1 MSSTQVLN
9 QQPIVEVPIKVETDE
24 TPVSVPVEEKPK
36 TKTSVLS
43 AKYDK
48 FRVFG
53 YWFLNAMKNKEVIND
68 DMYTTLVSHLRVY
81 DTVETQSEFYEDFL
95 SSLKDNSKEL
105 KKEIRVHNK
114 PKKEKKEK
122 VVDPDAPKKK
132 RGRKKKVVEDEISA
146 EEKAVA
152 EIVAAA
158 QMQGPAAPCTN
169 PALEV
174 NQPLENQPLEKVEP
188 KVEEKVEVKVEEKPK
203 KKMTRKPK
211 KTATPVVSDSDDET
225 TASEKVEPKKK
236 TTKKSPKKVEEA
248 PVVVQPVQELTVE
261 SIKEEEDDDDEES
274 IETTIVKQDGVEYLH
289 CAKDNK
295 VYDRKTF
302 DEIGYFSTEVNQV
315 FLF

>member
-9 QQPIVEVPIKVETDE
+9 QQPIVEVPIQVETDE
-24 TPVSVPVEEKPK
+24 TPFSVPVEEKPK
-36 TKTSVLS
+36 TKSSVLS

-132 RGRKKKVVEDEISA
+132 RGRKKKVVEDETSA

-158 QMQGPAAPCTN
+158 QMQP
-169 PALEV
+169 LE

-188 KVEEKVEVKVEEKPK
+188 KVEEKVEEKPK

-236 TTKKSPKKVEEA
+236 TTKKSPKKVEET
-248 PVVVQPVQELTVE
+248 PVVVEPVKELTVE
-261 SIKEEEDDDDEES
+261 AIKEDDDDDDDDEES
-274 IETTIVKQDGVEYLH
+274 IETTIILQEGVEYLH

-295 VYDRKTF
+295 VYDRNTF

>member
-36 TKTSVLS
+36 TKSSVLS

-114 PKKEKKEK
+114 PKKKK
-122 VVDPDAPKKK
+122 
-132 RGRKKKVVEDEISA
+132 G
-146 EEKAVA
+146 
-152 EIVAAA
+152 
-158 QMQGPAAPCTN
+158 
-169 PALEV
+169 
-174 NQPLENQPLEKVEP
+174 
-188 KVEEKVEVKVEEKPK
+188 
-203 KKMTRKPK
+203 
-211 KTATPVVSDSDDET
+211 
-225 TASEKVEPKKK
+225 
-236 TTKKSPKKVEEA
+236 KSCG
-248 PVVVQPVQELTVE
+248 
-261 SIKEEEDDDDEES
+261 S
-274 IETTIVKQDGVEYLH
+274 
-289 CAKDNK
+289 
-295 VYDRKTF
+295 
-302 DEIGYFSTEVNQV
+302 
-315 FLF
+315 

>member
-9 QQPIVEVPIKVETDE
+9 QQPVVEVPIKVETDE

-132 RGRKKKVVEDEISA
+132 RGRKKKVVEDETSA

-158 QMQGPAAPCTN
+158 QTQP
-169 PALEV
+169 LEKV
-174 NQPLENQPLEKVEP
+174 DPNVEIKVEVKVEPNQPLENQPLEKVEP
-188 KVEEKVEVKVEEKPK
+188 KVEEKVEVKVEE
-203 KKMTRKPK
+203 KPK

-261 SIKEEEDDDDEES
+261 AIKEEEDDDDEES

-295 VYDRKTF
+295 VYDRNTF

>member
-132 RGRKKKVVEDEISA
+132 RGRKKKVVEDETSA

-158 QMQGPAAPCTN
+158 QM
-169 PALEV
+169 L
-174 NQPLENQPLEKVEP
+174 QPLEKVEP
-188 KVEEKVEVKVEEKPK
+188 KVEEKVEEKVEPKVEEKVEPKVEEKVEEKPK

-248 PVVVQPVQELTVE
+248 PVVVQPVEELTVE
-261 SIKEEEDDDDEES
+261 AIKEEEDDDDEES
-274 IETTIVKQDGVEYLH
+274 IETTIVLQEGVEYLH

>member
-95 SSLKDNSKEL
+95 STLKENSKEL

-132 RGRKKKVVEDEISA
+132 RGRKKKVVEDETSA

-158 QMQGPAAPCTN
+158 QM
-169 PALEV
+169 
-174 NQPLENQPLEKVEP
+174 QPLENQPLEKVEP
-188 KVEEKVEVKVEEKPK
+188 KVEEKVQEKVEEKVEEKPK
-203 KKMTRKPK
+203 NKMTRKPK
-211 KTATPVVSDSDDET
+211 KTATPVVSDSDDDT

>member
-132 RGRKKKVVEDEISA
+132 RGRKKKVVEDETSA

-158 QMQGPAAPCTN
+158 QMQGPATPCTN
-169 PALEV
+169 PALEEKV
-174 NQPLENQPLEKVEP
+174 EEKVEP
-188 KVEEKVEVKVEEKPK
+188 KVEEKVEEKPK

-261 SIKEEEDDDDEES
+261 AIKEEEDDDDEES

-295 VYDRKTF
+295 VYDRNTF

>member
-9 QQPIVEVPIKVETDE
+9 QQPIVEVPIQVETDE
-24 TPVSVPVEEKPK
+24 TPFSVPVEEKPK
-36 TKTSVLS
+36 TKSSVLS

-132 RGRKKKVVEDEISA
+132 RGRKKKVVEDETSA

-158 QMQGPAAPCTN
+158 QMQ
-169 PALEV
+169 
-174 NQPLENQPLEKVEP
+174 PLENQPLEKVEP
-188 KVEEKVEVKVEEKPK
+188 KVEPKVEEKVEEKPK

-236 TTKKSPKKVEEA
+236 TTKKSPKKVEET
-248 PVVVQPVQELTVE
+248 PVVVEPVKELTVE
-261 SIKEEEDDDDEES
+261 AIKEDDDDDDDDEES
-274 IETTIVKQDGVEYLH
+274 IETTIILQEGVEYLH

-295 VYDRKTF
+295 VYDRNTF

>member
-95 SSLKDNSKEL
+95 STLKENSKEL

-132 RGRKKKVVEDEISA
+132 RGRKKKVVEDETSA

-169 PALEV
+169 PALE
-174 NQPLENQPLEKVEP
+174 EKVEP
-188 KVEEKVEVKVEEKPK
+188 KVEEKVEPKVEEKVEEKPK

-211 KTATPVVSDSDDET
+211 KTATPVVSDSDDDT

>member
-9 QQPIVEVPIKVETDE
+9 QQPIVEVPIQVETDE

-36 TKTSVLS
+36 TKNSVLS

-95 SSLKDNSKEL
+95 SSLKNNSKEL

-132 RGRKKKVVEDEISA
+132 RGRKKKVVEDETSA

-158 QMQGPAAPCTN
+158 QMQ
-169 PALEV
+169 
-174 NQPLENQPLEKVEP
+174 PLENQPLEKVEP
-188 KVEEKVEVKVEEKPK
+188 KVEEKVEEKPK

-225 TASEKVEPKKK
+225 TASEKFEPKKK
-236 TTKKSPKKVEEA
+236 TTKKSPKKVEET
-248 PVVVQPVQELTVE
+248 PVVVEPVKELTVE
-261 SIKEEEDDDDEES
+261 AIKEDDDDEES
-274 IETTIVKQDGVEYLH
+274 IETTIILQEGVEYLH

>member
-132 RGRKKKVVEDEISA
+132 RGRKKKVVEDETSA

-158 QMQGPAAPCTN
+158 QMH
-169 PALEV
+169 
-174 NQPLENQPLEKVEP
+174 QPLEKVEP
-188 KVEEKVEVKVEEKPK
+188 NVEEKVEEKVQPKVEEKVEEKPK

-261 SIKEEEDDDDEES
+261 AIKEEDDDDDEES
-274 IETTIVKQDGVEYLH
+274 IETTIVLQEGVEYLH

-295 VYDRKTF
+295 VYDRNTF

>member
-9 QQPIVEVPIKVETDE
+9 QQPIVEVPIQVETDE

-36 TKTSVLS
+36 TKNSVLS

-95 SSLKDNSKEL
+95 SSLKNNSIEL

-132 RGRKKKVVEDEISA
+132 RGRKKKVVEDETSA

-152 EIVAAA
+152 ERVAAA
-158 QMQGPAAPCTN
+158 QMQ
-169 PALEV
+169 
-174 NQPLENQPLEKVEP
+174 PLENQPVEKVEP
-188 KVEEKVEVKVEEKPK
+188 KVEEKVEEKPK

-225 TASEKVEPKKK
+225 TASEKFEPKKK

-248 PVVVQPVQELTVE
+248 PVVVEPVKELTVE
-261 SIKEEEDDDDEES
+261 AIKEEEDDDDDEES
-274 IETTIVKQDGVEYLH
+274 IETTIILQEGVEYLH

>member
-9 QQPIVEVPIKVETDE
+9 QQPIVEVPIQVETDE

-36 TKTSVLS
+36 TKSSVLS

-132 RGRKKKVVEDEISA
+132 RGRKKKVVEDETSA

-158 QMQGPAAPCTN
+158 QMQ
-169 PALEV
+169 
-174 NQPLENQPLEKVEP
+174 QPLENQPLEKVEP
-188 KVEEKVEVKVEEKPK
+188 KVEPKVEEKVEEKPK

-248 PVVVQPVQELTVE
+248 PVVVEPVKELTVE
-261 SIKEEEDDDDEES
+261 AIKEDDDDDDDEES
-274 IETTIVKQDGVEYLH
+274 IETTIILQEGVEYLH

-295 VYDRKTF
+295 VYDRNTF

>member
-9 QQPIVEVPIKVETDE
+9 QQPVVEVPIKVETDE

-132 RGRKKKVVEDEISA
+132 RGRKKKVVEDETSA

-158 QMQGPAAPCTN
+158 QT
-169 PALEV
+169 
-174 NQPLENQPLEKVEP
+174 QPLENQPLEKVEPKVDEKVEP

-261 SIKEEEDDDDEES
+261 AIKEEEDDDDEES
-274 IETTIVKQDGVEYLH
+274 IETTIVLQEGVEYLH

>member
-132 RGRKKKVVEDEISA
+132 RGRKKKVVEDETSA

-169 PALEV
+169 PALEE

-188 KVEEKVEVKVEEKPK
+188 KVEVKVEPNVEEKVQPKVEEKVEEKPK

-261 SIKEEEDDDDEES
+261 AIKEEEDDDDEES
-274 IETTIVKQDGVEYLH
+274 IETTIVLQEGVEYLH

-295 VYDRKTF
+295 VYDRNTF
-302 DEIGYFSTEVNQV
+302 DEI
-315 FLF
+315 

>member
-95 SSLKDNSKEL
+95 STLKENSKEL

-132 RGRKKKVVEDEISA
+132 RGRKKKVVEDETSA

-169 PALEV
+169 PALE
-174 NQPLENQPLEKVEP
+174 E
-188 KVEEKVEVKVEEKPK
+188 KVEEKVEVKVEPKVEEKPK

-261 SIKEEEDDDDEES
+261 AIKEEEDDDDEES

-295 VYDRKTF
+295 VYDRNTF

>member
-9 QQPIVEVPIKVETDE
+9 QQPIVEVPIKVVTDE

-36 TKTSVLS
+36 TKTPVLS

-68 DMYTTLVSHLRVY
+68 DLYTTLVSHLRVY

-132 RGRKKKVVEDEISA
+132 RGRKKKVVEDETSP

-158 QMQGPAAPCTN
+158 QSES
-169 PALEV
+169 LE

-188 KVEEKVEVKVEEKPK
+188 KVEEKVEEKPK

-211 KTATPVVSDSDDET
+211 KTTNPVTSDSDDDT

-261 SIKEEEDDDDEES
+261 TIKEEDDDDEES

-295 VYDRKTF
+295 VYDRNTF

>member
-36 TKTSVLS
+36 TKSSVLS

-132 RGRKKKVVEDEISA
+132 RGRKKKVVEDETSA

-158 QMQGPAAPCTN
+158 QMQP
-169 PALEV
+169 LE
-174 NQPLENQPLEKVEP
+174 NEPLENQPLEKVEP
-188 KVEEKVEVKVEEKPK
+188 KVEEKVEPKVEEKVEEKPK

-211 KTATPVVSDSDDET
+211 KTAAPVVSDSDDET

-236 TTKKSPKKVEEA
+236 TTKKS
-248 PVVVQPVQELTVE
+248 
-261 SIKEEEDDDDEES
+261 
-274 IETTIVKQDGVEYLH
+274 
-289 CAKDNK
+289 
-295 VYDRKTF
+295 
-302 DEIGYFSTEVNQV
+302 
-315 FLF
+315 

>member
-9 QQPIVEVPIKVETDE
+9 QQPIVEVPIQVETDE

-36 TKTSVLS
+36 TKNSVLS

-95 SSLKDNSKEL
+95 SSLKNNSKEL

-132 RGRKKKVVEDEISA
+132 RGRKKKVVEDETSA

-158 QMQGPAAPCTN
+158 QMQ
-169 PALEV
+169 
-174 NQPLENQPLEKVEP
+174 PLENQPLEKVEP
-188 KVEEKVEVKVEEKPK
+188 KVEEKVEEKPK

-248 PVVVQPVQELTVE
+248 PVVVEPVKELTVE
-261 SIKEEEDDDDEES
+261 AIKEEDDDDDDEES
-274 IETTIVKQDGVEYLH
+274 IETTIILQEGVEYLH

-295 VYDRKTF
+295 VYDRNTF

>member
-9 QQPIVEVPIKVETDE
+9 QQPIVEVPIKVETDG

-114 PKKEKKEK
+114 PKKEK
-122 VVDPDAPKKK
+122 
-132 RGRKKKVVEDEISA
+132 
-146 EEKAVA
+146 
-152 EIVAAA
+152 IVW
-158 QMQGPAAPCTN
+158 
-169 PALEV
+169 
-174 NQPLENQPLEKVEP
+174 
-188 KVEEKVEVKVEEKPK
+188 
-203 KKMTRKPK
+203 
-211 KTATPVVSDSDDET
+211 S
-225 TASEKVEPKKK
+225 
-236 TTKKSPKKVEEA
+236 
-248 PVVVQPVQELTVE
+248 
-261 SIKEEEDDDDEES
+261 
-274 IETTIVKQDGVEYLH
+274 
-289 CAKDNK
+289 
-295 VYDRKTF
+295 
-302 DEIGYFSTEVNQV
+302 
-315 FLF
+315 

>member
-36 TKTSVLS
+36 TKSSVLS

-132 RGRKKKVVEDEISA
+132 RGRKKKVVEDETSA

-158 QMQGPAAPCTN
+158 QM
-169 PALEV
+169 
-174 NQPLENQPLEKVEP
+174 QPLENQPLEKVEP
-188 KVEEKVEVKVEEKPK
+188 KVEEKVQEKVEEKVEEKPK

-211 KTATPVVSDSDDET
+211 KTATPVVSDSDDDT

>member
-132 RGRKKKVVEDEISA
+132 RGRKKKVVEDETSA

-169 PALEV
+169 PALE
-174 NQPLENQPLEKVEP
+174 E
-188 KVEEKVEVKVEEKPK
+188 KVEEKVEVKVEPKVEEKPK

-261 SIKEEEDDDDEES
+261 AIKEEEDDDDEES

-295 VYDRKTF
+295 VYDRNTF

>member
-36 TKTSVLS
+36 TKSSVLS

-132 RGRKKKVVEDEISA
+132 RGRKKKVVEDETSA

-158 QMQGPAAPCTN
+158 QMQ
-169 PALEV
+169 
-174 NQPLENQPLEKVEP
+174 PLENEP
-188 KVEEKVEVKVEEKPK
+188 F
-203 KKMTRKPK
+203 RKS
-211 KTATPVVSDSDDET
+211 TF
-225 TASEKVEPKKK
+225 
-236 TTKKSPKKVEEA
+236 
-248 PVVVQPVQELTVE
+248 
-261 SIKEEEDDDDEES
+261 
-274 IETTIVKQDGVEYLH
+274 
-289 CAKDNK
+289 
-295 VYDRKTF
+295 RK
-302 DEIGYFSTEVNQV
+302 G
-315 FLF
+315 

>member
-9 QQPIVEVPIKVETDE
+9 QQPIVEVPIQVETDE

-36 TKTSVLS
+36 TKNSVLS

-95 SSLKDNSKEL
+95 SSLKNNSKEL

-132 RGRKKKVVEDEISA
+132 RGRKKKVVEDETSA

-158 QMQGPAAPCTN
+158 QMQ
-169 PALEV
+169 
-174 NQPLENQPLEKVEP
+174 PLENQPLEKVEP
-188 KVEEKVEVKVEEKPK
+188 KVEEKVEEKPK

-225 TASEKVEPKKK
+225 TASEKFEPKKK

-248 PVVVQPVQELTVE
+248 PVVVEPVKELTVE
-261 SIKEEEDDDDEES
+261 AIKEEEDDDDDEES
-274 IETTIVKQDGVEYLH
+274 IETTIILQEGVEYLH

-295 VYDRKTF
+295 VYDRNTF

>member
-95 SSLKDNSKEL
+95 STLKENSKEL

-132 RGRKKKVVEDEISA
+132 RGRKKKVVEDETSA

-158 QMQGPAAPCTN
+158 QM
-169 PALEV
+169 
-174 NQPLENQPLEKVEP
+174 QPLENQPLEKVEP
-188 KVEEKVEVKVEEKPK
+188 KVEEKVQEKVEEKVEEKPK

-211 KTATPVVSDSDDET
+211 KTATPVVSDSDDDT